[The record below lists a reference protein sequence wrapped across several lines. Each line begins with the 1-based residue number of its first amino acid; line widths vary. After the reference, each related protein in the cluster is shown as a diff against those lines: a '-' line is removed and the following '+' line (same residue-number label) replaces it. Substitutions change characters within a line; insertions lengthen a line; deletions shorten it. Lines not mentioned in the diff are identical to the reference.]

1 MWPTDPGGVEL
12 DDLTIG
18 GVSVT
23 SARFSST
30 VHGLPTPVSGIRQ
43 NGPRGAEI
51 WLAPLGGLAV
61 TDVDGSGAVGAG
73 GAAGSAVRAVREI
86 ITAAV
91 VHRDAARADSLIGEY
106 LTAYGRGLIDAA
118 STFIACHLTDA
129 TTPELA
135 EDRFLYLLTRIGNLV
150 DLAAEVT
157 GVDPGEIV
165 LEVAQGQA
173 QLEDLDVDESVRQ
186 AYRAAQTC
194 LVAHRFVRL
203 GRPAWGIQQ
212 SLNQADMLVVNSSLA
227 GMLCVIA
234 GAVPEETR
242 ATAFVVLL
250 GEDRHILSCQA
261 KARWLA
267 TSPWS
272 ASLSSTSPR
281 RPHRSPA
288 TRLELCETCSHTDQ
302 SRIGSYTR
310 LWQH

>member
-12 DDLTIG
+12 DDLTTG

-165 LEVAQGQA
+165 LEVAQ
-173 QLEDLDVDESVRQ
+173 

-212 SLNQADMLVVNSSLA
+212 SLNQADMLVVNSALA

-234 GAVPEETR
+234 GAFPEETR

-250 GEDRHILSCQA
+250 EEARHILSCQA
-261 KARWLA
+261 KARDVTLECLIEQYFTALA
-267 TSPWS
+267 VQE
-272 ASLSSTSPR
+272 AH
-281 RPHRSPA
+281 RP
-288 TRLELCETCSHTDQ
+288 T
-302 SRIGSYTR
+302 
-310 LWQH
+310 